1 MTTQTSS
8 DAHVERAE
16 TLSLRHLARDL
27 PAGIVV
33 FLVAIPL
40 CLGIAL
46 ASGAPPWPGWW
57 RAWSAGWW

>member
-1 MTTQTSS
+1 MTQTTRSAPS
-8 DAHVERAE
+8 THSASNRHDRPT
-16 TLSLRHLARDL
+16 TLSLRHLSRDI

-46 ASGAPPWPGWW
+46 ASGLRPSPG
-57 RAWSAGWW
+57 